1 MYSNLLNCD
10 CVSEV
15 PKKLH
20 PEGTEEEKT
29 QFRIKIAK
37 YFH

>member
-1 MYSNLLNCD
+1 MEQVQIKSLDDMYSNLLNCD

-20 PEGTEEEKT
+20 PEGTEEEK
-29 QFRIKIAK
+29 
-37 YFH
+37 